1 MILKLSQD
9 NPEKELEFEIK
20 YLSSLSIKKRFEMM
34 LRKSKEM
41 VKLLEKSGHR
51 RAFEIIKRT

>member
-1 MILKLSQD
+1 MILKLNQD
-9 NPEKELEFEIK
+9 NPKKELEFEIK
-20 YLSSLSIKKRFEMM
+20 YLSSLSVKKRFEMM
-34 LRKSKEM
+34 LNKSKEM

>member
-9 NPEKELEFEIK
+9 NPKKEMAFEIE
-20 YLSSLSIKKRFEMM
+20 YLSSLSVKERFEMM

-41 VKLLEKSGHR
+41 VKLLEKSGR
-51 RAFEIIKRT
+51 RGDSE